1 MVRCFAELNS
11 GASFLP
17 SWHIEVLAAKLQAV
31 RDGQVRRLIINI
43 PPRHLKSLAASIALP
58 AWLLGHD
65 PAKAI
70 VNVTYGQELSD
81 KFARDCRA
89 IMMADWYR
97 ALFLTR
103 LSSPRS
109 PLQELVTT
117 QGGFRLATSVGGVL
131 IGRSADLI
139 VIDGPLKPSD
149 AMSQSRRVAANE
161 WFDGM
166 LYSSLNDKS
175 RGAIVIIM
183 QRLHEDDL
191 VGHVLRQ
198 EGWEVVSF
206 PAIAEIDE
214 KHIVG
219 TPFGRKTF
227 IRRTGDVL
235 HPERESVETLAR
247 IRSTIGE
254 YNFAGQYQQAPA
266 AAKQVFR
273 V

>member
-1 MVRCFAELNS
+1 MTAVSPAEYQAALRADFYSFMVRCFAELNR
-11 GASFLP
+11 GAPFCRAGTSRLM
-17 SWHIEVLAAKLQAV
+17 AAKLQAV
-31 RDGQVRRLIINI
+31 RDGRVRRLIINI

-65 PAKAI
+65 PARAI
-70 VNVTYGQELSD
+70 INVTYGQELSD

-89 IMMADWYR
+89 IMTTAWYR
-97 ALFLTR
+97 ALFPTR

-131 IGRSADLI
+131 TGRGADLI
-139 VIDGPLKPSD
+139 VIDDPLKPSD
-149 AMSQSRRVAANE
+149 AMSESRRVAANE
-161 WFDGM
+161 WFDGT
-166 LYSSLNDKS
+166 LYSRLNDKT

-191 VGHVLRQ
+191 VGHVLKQ

-206 PAIAEIDE
+206 PAIAEVDE
-214 KHIVG
+214 EHVVE

-227 IRRTGDVL
+227 VRQPGRRFIPRANL
-235 HPERESVETLAR
+235 SKR
-247 IRSTIGE
+247 
-254 YNFAGQYQQAPA
+254 
-266 AAKQVFR
+266 
-273 V
+273 